1 MLATCA
7 DWRQAVFVDLLMRS
21 LRLASNGPHGCPCEY
36 ETWIP
41 EPAGTCSLNPE
52 PSLVIS

>member
-1 MLATCA
+1 MLATYA

-41 EPAGTCSLNPE
+41 EPAGTWSLNPE